1 MVIERVRLHQ
11 IDNVEFIRLACFGV
25 SDSEVVPLGV
35 ASGVV
40 VRLEDQVV
48 LIFIHLNS
56 PA

>member
-11 IDNVEFIRLACFGV
+11 INNVEFIRLACFGV
-25 SDSEVVPLGV
+25 RDSEVVPLGV

-48 LIFIHLNS
+48 LIFIHLDS